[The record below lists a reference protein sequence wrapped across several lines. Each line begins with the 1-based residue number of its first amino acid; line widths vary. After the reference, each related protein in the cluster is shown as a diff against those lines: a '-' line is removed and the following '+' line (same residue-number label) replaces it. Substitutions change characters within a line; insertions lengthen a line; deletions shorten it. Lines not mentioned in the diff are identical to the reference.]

1 MWDIPGNWN
10 HMEVLNKTQSWEQ
23 GLKAETSVKSEAS
36 VKWLETKETE
46 LDPSDC
52 RCFEI
57 FFSFSEFPSLSF
69 AILSW
74 KKRKTFMLL
83 NSPSS
88 YYSNHILHRFL
99 RALRMSL
106 HIYK

>member
-1 MWDIPGNWN
+1 MWDIPGYWN
-10 HMEVLNKTQSWEQ
+10 HMEVFNKTQSWKQ
-23 GLKAETSVKSEAS
+23 GFKAETSVENEAS

-46 LDPSDC
+46 LDSSDC
-52 RCFEI
+52 RCSEI
-57 FFSFSEFPSLSF
+57 FSFSEFPSLSF

-74 KKRKTFMLL
+74 KKRKPFMLC

-88 YYSNHILHRFL
+88 YYSNHILHMFL